1 MHDDNHLLIYDLPA
15 SQGRVVAF
23 STTREGGCSTGA
35 YASLNCTAY
44 TGDNPACVERNQQL
58 LRDMLPYPP
67 QELVIPYQTHGTS
80 CLTIDETYLNASAE
94 QKQKMLQGVDAL
106 TTNHAEICLCISTA
120 DCIPVLIYDQTHH
133 AAAAIH
139 AGWRGTV
146 QRIVS
151 QTLQQMQQRYGT
163 EGKGCIACIGP
174 GILLQAFETGDEV
187 YEAFAAAGFPMSQLS
202 YRHPSTQKYHLDLPA
217 ANLLQL
223 QEFGIPIAQIEQS
236 GICTYTQHD
245 RFFSARRLGIKS
257 GRILSGIMLR

>member
-187 YEAFAAAGFPMSQLS
+187 YEAFAAAEFPMSQLS

>member
-15 SQGRVVAF
+15 SQGRAVAF

-44 TGDNPACVERNQQL
+44 TGDNLACVERNQQL

-106 TTNHAEICLCISTA
+106 TTNHADICLCISTA

-139 AGWRGTV
+139 AGWRGTM

>member
-106 TTNHAEICLCISTA
+106 TTNHADICLCISTA

-187 YEAFAAAGFPMSQLS
+187 YEAFAAAEFPMSQLS

-257 GRILSGIMLR
+257 GRILSGIMLM

>member
-23 STTREGGCSTGA
+23 STTREGGCSIGA

-44 TGDNPACVERNQQL
+44 TGDNLACVERNQQL
-58 LRDMLPYPP
+58 LSDMLPYPP

-94 QKQKMLQGVDAL
+94 QKQKMLLGVDAL
-106 TTNHAEICLCISTA
+106 TTSHADICLCISTA

>member
-15 SQGRVVAF
+15 SQGRAVAF

-58 LRDMLPYPP
+58 LSDMLPYPP

-94 QKQKMLQGVDAL
+94 QKQKMLQRVDAL
-106 TTNHAEICLCISTA
+106 TTNHADICLCISTA

-139 AGWRGTV
+139 AGWRGTM

>member
-106 TTNHAEICLCISTA
+106 TTNHADICLCISTA

>member
-15 SQGRVVAF
+15 SQARAVAF

-58 LRDMLPYPP
+58 LSDMLPYPP

-106 TTNHAEICLCISTA
+106 TTNHADICLCISTA

>member
-23 STTREGGCSTGA
+23 STTREGGCSIGA

-44 TGDNPACVERNQQL
+44 TGDNLACVERNQQL
-58 LRDMLPYPP
+58 LSDMLPYPP

-106 TTNHAEICLCISTA
+106 TTNHADICLCISTA

>member
-1 MHDDNHLLIYDLPA
+1 
-15 SQGRVVAF
+15 
-23 STTREGGCSTGA
+23 
-35 YASLNCTAY
+35 
-44 TGDNPACVERNQQL
+44 
-58 LRDMLPYPP
+58 
-67 QELVIPYQTHGTS
+67 
-80 CLTIDETYLNASAE
+80 
-94 QKQKMLQGVDAL
+94 MLQEVDAL
-106 TTNHAEICLCISTA
+106 TTNHADICLCISTA

>member
-15 SQGRVVAF
+15 SQGRAVAF

-94 QKQKMLQGVDAL
+94 QKQKMLQRVDAL
-106 TTNHAEICLCISTA
+106 TTNHADICLCISTA

-139 AGWRGTV
+139 AGWRGTM

>member
-58 LRDMLPYPP
+58 LSDMLPYPP

-106 TTNHAEICLCISTA
+106 TTNHADICLCISTA

-139 AGWRGTV
+139 AGWRGTM

>member
-15 SQGRVVAF
+15 SQGRAVAF

-58 LRDMLPYPP
+58 LSDMLPYPP

-106 TTNHAEICLCISTA
+106 TTNHADICLCISTA

>member
-23 STTREGGCSTGA
+23 STTRGGGCSTGA

-58 LRDMLPYPP
+58 LSDMLPYPP

>member
-44 TGDNPACVERNQQL
+44 TGDNPASVERNQQL

-106 TTNHAEICLCISTA
+106 TTKHADICLCISTA

-187 YEAFAAAGFPMSQLS
+187 YEAFAAAEFPMSQLS

-245 RFFSARRLGIKS
+245 RVFSARRLGIKS

>member
-106 TTNHAEICLCISTA
+106 TTNHADICLCISTA

-257 GRILSGIMLR
+257 GRILSGIMLM

>member
-44 TGDNPACVERNQQL
+44 TGDNLACVERNQQL
-58 LRDMLPYPP
+58 LSDMLPYPP

-106 TTNHAEICLCISTA
+106 TTNHADICLCISTA

>member
-15 SQGRVVAF
+15 SQGRAVAF

-80 CLTIDETYLNASAE
+80 CLTIDETYLNVSAE

-106 TTNHAEICLCISTA
+106 TTNHADICLCISTA

>member
-94 QKQKMLQGVDAL
+94 QKQKMLQRVDAL
-106 TTNHAEICLCISTA
+106 TTNHADICLCISTA

-202 YRHPSTQKYHLDLPA
+202 YRHPATQKYHLDLPA

>member
-15 SQGRVVAF
+15 SQGRAVAF
-23 STTREGGCSTGA
+23 STTRGGGCSTGA

-106 TTNHAEICLCISTA
+106 TTNHADICLCISTA

>member
-23 STTREGGCSTGA
+23 STTRGGGCSTGA

-106 TTNHAEICLCISTA
+106 TTNHADICLCISTA

>member
-23 STTREGGCSTGA
+23 STTRGGGCSTGA

-58 LRDMLPYPP
+58 LSDMLPYPP

-106 TTNHAEICLCISTA
+106 TTNHADICLCISTA

>member
-106 TTNHAEICLCISTA
+106 TTNHADICLCISTA
-120 DCIPVLIYDQTHH
+120 DCIPVLIYDQTLH
-133 AAAAIH
+133 AAAAIV

-151 QTLQQMQQRYGT
+151 QTRQQMHQRYGT
-163 EGKGCIACIGP
+163 EGKGGIACIGP

-187 YEAFAAAGFPMSQLS
+187 YEAFAAAEFPMSQLS

>member
-15 SQGRVVAF
+15 SQGRAVAF

-58 LRDMLPYPP
+58 LSDMLPYPP

-106 TTNHAEICLCISTA
+106 TTNHADICLCISTA

-257 GRILSGIMLR
+257 GRILSGIMIR

>member
-23 STTREGGCSTGA
+23 STTRGGGCSTGA

-106 TTNHAEICLCISTA
+106 TTNHADICLCISTA

-133 AAAAIH
+133 AVAAIH

>member
-1 MHDDNHLLIYDLPA
+1 
-15 SQGRVVAF
+15 
-23 STTREGGCSTGA
+23 
-35 YASLNCTAY
+35 
-44 TGDNPACVERNQQL
+44 
-58 LRDMLPYPP
+58 MLPYPP

-106 TTNHAEICLCISTA
+106 TTNHADICLCISTA

-245 RFFSARRLGIKS
+245 RFFSARCLGIKS

>member
-58 LRDMLPYPP
+58 LSDMLPYPP

-106 TTNHAEICLCISTA
+106 TTNHADICLCISTA

-133 AAAAIH
+133 AVAAIH

-187 YEAFAAAGFPMSQLS
+187 YEAFAAVGFPMSQLS

>member
-106 TTNHAEICLCISTA
+106 TTNHADICLCISTA

-187 YEAFAAAGFPMSQLS
+187 YEAFAAVGFPMSQLS

>member
-58 LRDMLPYPP
+58 LSDMLPYPP

-106 TTNHAEICLCISTA
+106 TTNHADICLCISTA

>member
-15 SQGRVVAF
+15 SQGRAVAF

-106 TTNHAEICLCISTA
+106 TTNHADICLCISTA

>member
-15 SQGRVVAF
+15 SQGRAVAF

-35 YASLNCTAY
+35 YASWNCTAY

-106 TTNHAEICLCISTA
+106 TTNHADICLCISTA

-133 AAAAIH
+133 AVAAIH

>member
-80 CLTIDETYLNASAE
+80 CLTIDEIYLNASAE

-257 GRILSGIMLR
+257 GRILSGIMLM

>member
-15 SQGRVVAF
+15 SQGRAVAF
-23 STTREGGCSTGA
+23 STTRGGGCSTGA

-106 TTNHAEICLCISTA
+106 TTNHADICLCISTA

-202 YRHPSTQKYHLDLPA
+202 YRHPSTQKCHLDLPD

>member
-15 SQGRVVAF
+15 SQGRAVAF

-58 LRDMLPYPP
+58 LSDMLPYPP

-94 QKQKMLQGVDAL
+94 QKQKMLQRVDAL
-106 TTNHAEICLCISTA
+106 TTNHADICLCISTA

>member
-15 SQGRVVAF
+15 SQGRAVAF
-23 STTREGGCSTGA
+23 TATRGGGCSTGA

-94 QKQKMLQGVDAL
+94 QKQKMLQRVDAL
-106 TTNHAEICLCISTA
+106 TTNHADICLCISTA

-187 YEAFAAAGFPMSQLS
+187 YEAFAASGVPMAQLS

>member
-58 LRDMLPYPP
+58 LSDMLPYPP

-133 AAAAIH
+133 AVAAIH

-187 YEAFAAAGFPMSQLS
+187 YEAFAAVGFPMSQLS

>member
-1 MHDDNHLLIYDLPA
+1 
-15 SQGRVVAF
+15 
-23 STTREGGCSTGA
+23 
-35 YASLNCTAY
+35 
-44 TGDNPACVERNQQL
+44 
-58 LRDMLPYPP
+58 MLPYPP

-106 TTNHAEICLCISTA
+106 TTNHADICLCISTA

-133 AAAAIH
+133 AVAAIH

>member
-15 SQGRVVAF
+15 SQGRAVAF

-106 TTNHAEICLCISTA
+106 TTNHADICLCISTA

-151 QTLQQMQQRYGT
+151 QTLQQMQQRYDT